1 MASIDLL
8 YEMFDIYYKKAKE
21 CQLNGDIPLAK
32 RYYMLAAEQML
43 KLSKVS
49 NGEQQKAR
57 YRRAT
62 RLLEIAENLQTGENK
77 QSISS
82 DEEESNPII
91 KHNEKIS
98 LEEALDKLNAL
109 EGLYDV
115 KKHVREW
122 VDQIKVFKMRK
133 DRGLSVPDMSYH
145 MVFTGNPG
153 TGKTSVARIMAQ
165 IYCALGIVSEGHL
178 VEVDRSDLVAG
189 YVGQTA
195 LKVQSVIK
203 KAKGGVLFIDEAYS
217 LAGNGNDFG
226 QEAIDTLL
234 KAMEDNRDNLVVIVA
249 GYHDM
254 MEKFINSNPGLR
266 SRFKTYINF
275 TDYTGVELFRIFTKL
290 CDKNQYVLE
299 SSARSA
305 LILYFDNMYLNRSD
319 NFGNGRDA
327 RNLFETIITK
337 QSTRLATVENP
348 TNDEMLT
355 ITAADLPFD
364 ITRLYECEK
373 NNDDKNDDKCSQ
385 SIDNDSIKQDEN
397 IKINKSIPDA
407 EGKILDGSINAFNS
421 EFKFVWDDLPSV
433 SFEDVAGLEDVKE
446 TVRIKVLLPL
456 KNSEAFEGYI
466 KKSGGGLLLYGPP
479 GTGKTMIAAAI
490 AKEIGAKFCSVKPSD
505 LLHQGAGQSEK
516 AVRALFAQAREFQ
529 CAVIYFDEMD
539 SISPKNTKSQYAKQL
554 RSELLSQLQGVE
566 SYSKET
572 DNILFLIAATN
583 KPWDIDS
590 AFIRPGRF
598 GTRVYV
604 GLPDADARRYMLNNR
619 LNKIRAKGIVELSDD
634 INIDEI
640 VEKTE
645 GFNGSDMTNLM
656 DKVEELSILRGID
669 TGNKTIGRKDFLK
682 AFDNVTSSVQ
692 REDIERLMNWK
703 EENK

>member
-1 MASIDLL
+1 M
-8 YEMFDIYYKKAKE
+8 
-21 CQLNGDIPLAK
+21 
-32 RYYMLAAEQML
+32 
-43 KLSKVS
+43 
-49 NGEQQKAR
+49 
-57 YRRAT
+57 
-62 RLLEIAENLQTGENK
+62 
-77 QSISS
+77 
-82 DEEESNPII
+82 
-91 KHNEKIS
+91 
-98 LEEALDKLNAL
+98 
-109 EGLYDV
+109 
-115 KKHVREW
+115 
-122 VDQIKVFKMRK
+122 
-133 DRGLSVPDMSYH
+133 
-145 MVFTGNPG
+145 
-153 TGKTSVARIMAQ
+153 
-165 IYCALGIVSEGHL
+165 
-178 VEVDRSDLVAG
+178 
-189 YVGQTA
+189 
-195 LKVQSVIK
+195 
-203 KAKGGVLFIDEAYS
+203 
-217 LAGNGNDFG
+217 
-226 QEAIDTLL
+226 
-234 KAMEDNRDNLVVIVA
+234 
-249 GYHDM
+249 
-254 MEKFINSNPGLR
+254 
-266 SRFKTYINF
+266 
-275 TDYTGVELFRIFTKL
+275 
-290 CDKNQYVLE
+290 
-299 SSARSA
+299 
-305 LILYFDNMYLNRSD
+305 
-319 NFGNGRDA
+319 
-327 RNLFETIITK
+327 
-337 QSTRLATVENP
+337 
-348 TNDEMLT
+348 
-355 ITAADLPFD
+355 
-364 ITRLYECEK
+364 
-373 NNDDKNDDKCSQ
+373 
-385 SIDNDSIKQDEN
+385 
-397 IKINKSIPDA
+397 
-407 EGKILDGSINAFNS
+407 
-421 EFKFVWDDLPSV
+421 
-433 SFEDVAGLEDVKE
+433 
-446 TVRIKVLLPL
+446 RIKVLLPL

-516 AVRALFAQAREFQ
+516 AVRALFAQAREFP

-604 GLPDADARRYMLNNR
+604 GLPDGDARRYMLNNR